1 MVGHQTLT
9 CEIPCALSPVVIW
22 LLMPQIALENASPVA
37 DAPPDRSLNNCTEQ
51 GSLATLPADTE
62 PRLCLDLS
70 YRDYLLA

>member
-1 MVGHQTLT
+1 
-9 CEIPCALSPVVIW
+9 
-22 LLMPQIALENASPVA
+22 MPQIALENASPVA